1 MSKILNFNNEI
12 NIVTYIFFFA
22 NANNETDKE
31 SKQNYILQ
39 NRFLIIE
46 LQINYE
52 RSFRL
57 EIV

>member
-46 LQINYE
+46 LQINYK

>member
-12 NIVTYIFFFA
+12 NIVTYIFFFT

-39 NRFLIIE
+39 NRFLIIG
-46 LQINYE
+46 LQINYK

>member
-39 NRFLIIE
+39 NRFLMIE
-46 LQINYE
+46 L
-52 RSFRL
+52 
-57 EIV
+57 